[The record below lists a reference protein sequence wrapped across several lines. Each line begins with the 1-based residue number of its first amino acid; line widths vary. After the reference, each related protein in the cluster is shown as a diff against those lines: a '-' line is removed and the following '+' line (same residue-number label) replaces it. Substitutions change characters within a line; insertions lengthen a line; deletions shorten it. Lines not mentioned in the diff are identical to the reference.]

1 MSTGLLGLP
10 WKPVC
15 CLLRHHR
22 FSLSSSVGVKASWSL
37 PINTSDASAQNV
49 EPPTGTVIG
58 GVQAS
63 LGKDNQ
69 TVYFP
74 VSTTCYGCPEGTE
87 PV

>member
-1 MSTGLLGLP
+1 M
-10 WKPVC
+10 
-15 CLLRHHR
+15 
-22 FSLSSSVGVKASWSL
+22 GVKASWSL

-69 TVYFP
+69 TTSQSLQHAMVLQ
-74 VSTTCYGCPEGTE
+74 EGLNQFRA
-87 PV
+87 VQC